1 MDFESECWCKKH
13 TRNRQTPGD
22 RQTEAETDRST
33 KTNRWTGHSHTDRQT
48 EKTNKDRQTERQT
61 EAQTKR
67 EGQQTGRYPPTC
79 PLNQWGA
86 KLSGGLIFR
95 MCGFFPTFRYGKHSR
110 ELQPQQTAL

>member
-1 MDFESECWCKKH
+1 MNVGARN
-13 TRNRQTPGD
+13 TR
-22 RQTEAETDRST
+22 ETDRHLVT
-33 KTNRWTGHSHTDRQT
+33 DRQRQRQTDQQRQTGGLDTHIQTDRQT